1 MCEQSAVMKYLPYLR
16 TRRGSNPQPSDRQ
29 TEIPKL
35 QVSGNNELIVSFK
48 NGLPEN
54 LLNDTLRTS
63 ELATIIGLWAVLPEH
78 IRQAIWTLVQAAMKL
93 NDK

>member
-1 MCEQSAVMKYLPYLR
+1 MAYILS
-16 TRRGSNPQPSDRQ
+16 SDRQ
-29 TEIPKL
+29 ADIPKL
-35 QVSGNNELIVSFK
+35 QVSENKELIVSFK

-78 IRQAIWTLVQAAMKL
+78 IRQAIWALIRTAKKL